1 MKKMIFM
8 NIFMFA
14 LILPIFSQSQLNENK
29 IKSALTQ
36 IFDQSKMQDYKKLAP
51 LLFNED
57 ELKPFNIQNSSDER
71 AVKRIAKKIKAY
83 LDLSDSYSYESLSF
97 DKFANLP
104 SAELEVSFKSGD
116 QDLNISFIFVESSNK
131 ILLAEFK

>member
-1 MKKMIFM
+1 MKTMIQF
-8 NIFMFA
+8 I
-14 LILPIFSQSQLNENK
+14 NENK